1 MQAWLG
7 LGATAKG
14 SEMAVEDEPVICE
27 ICKQGRVTKR
37 IEEMAFRQ
45 WSDKGY
51 THCRV
56 TILVG
61 TCDNCRVKS
70 LDPGSDK
77 ILDEAFQREYDKL
90 RDA

>member
-1 MQAWLG
+1 M
-7 LGATAKG
+7 
-14 SEMAVEDEPVICE
+14 
-27 ICKQGRVTKR
+27 
-37 IEEMAFRQ
+37 EEMAFRQ

-51 THCRV
+51 IPCRV

-77 ILDEAFQREYDKL
+77 ILDEAFRREYDKL
-90 RDA
+90 P